1 MVVKIGTSTLAHTTG
16 RLNIQ
21 RMEKLCKVLS
31 DLKNAG
37 HEIILVSSG
46 AIGMGVG
53 KLSLTERPKDMPTKQ
68 AAAAVGQGELMY
80 IYDKL
85 FTEYNHIVA
94 QMLIDY
100 PILQGEDNLSYINT
114 DVYGSFALAGSIFLD
129 SRCDNTFHDAYALVY
144 GHHMDNGRMF
154 GDLDKYKDGKFFGEN
169 SAGALILPDR
179 SYKLEIFA
187 CMLVPA
193 AEGMIFD
200 TQMRQTDIGGLLDF
214 AEAEA
219 VHLRPDTVEAARGAE
234 SPQIIALST
243 CSSEYTDA
251 RTIVLAYMTP
261 YTTET
266 QVGG

>member
-1 MVVKIGTSTLAHTTG
+1 MKAV
-16 RLNIQ
+16 R
-21 RMEKLCKVLS
+21 
-31 DLKNAG
+31 
-37 HEIILVSSG
+37 ILVK
-46 AIGMGVG
+46 AANAL
-53 KLSLTERPKDMPTKQ
+53 LS
-68 AAAAVGQGELMY
+68 AAAVLFLITAGSYSAYALWDNAQVYSTADNVMSELLSL
-80 IYDKL
+80 KPKPG
-85 FTEYNHIVA
+85 A
-94 QMLIDY
+94 QEDNGASFEELLAVNGDVCAWLTLDGTRIDY

-154 GDLDKYKDGKFFGEN
+154 GDLDK
-169 SAGALILPDR
+169 
-179 SYKLEIFA
+179 
-187 CMLVPA
+187 
-193 AEGMIFD
+193 EGMIFD

>member
-1 MVVKIGTSTLAHTTG
+1 M
-16 RLNIQ
+16 
-21 RMEKLCKVLS
+21 
-31 DLKNAG
+31 
-37 HEIILVSSG
+37 
-46 AIGMGVG
+46 
-53 KLSLTERPKDMPTKQ
+53 
-68 AAAAVGQGELMY
+68 
-80 IYDKL
+80 
-85 FTEYNHIVA
+85 
-94 QMLIDY
+94 
-100 PILQGEDNLSYINT
+100 
-114 DVYGSFALAGSIFLD
+114 AGSIFLD

-179 SYKLEIFA
+179 SYTLEIFA

-200 TQMRQTDIGGLLDF
+200 THMRQTDIGGLLDF

>member
-1 MVVKIGTSTLAHTTG
+1 MKAV
-16 RLNIQ
+16 R
-21 RMEKLCKVLS
+21 
-31 DLKNAG
+31 
-37 HEIILVSSG
+37 ILVK
-46 AIGMGVG
+46 AANAL
-53 KLSLTERPKDMPTKQ
+53 LS
-68 AAAAVGQGELMY
+68 AAAVLFLITAGSYSAYALWDNAQVYSTADNVMSELLSL
-80 IYDKL
+80 KPKPG
-85 FTEYNHIVA
+85 A
-94 QMLIDY
+94 QEDNGASFEELLAVNGDVCAWLTLDGTRIDY

-154 GDLDKYKDGKFFGEN
+154 GNLDKYKDGKFFGEN

-193 AEGMIFD
+193 AEGRIFD

>member
-1 MVVKIGTSTLAHTTG
+1 M
-16 RLNIQ
+16 
-21 RMEKLCKVLS
+21 
-31 DLKNAG
+31 
-37 HEIILVSSG
+37 
-46 AIGMGVG
+46 
-53 KLSLTERPKDMPTKQ
+53 
-68 AAAAVGQGELMY
+68 
-80 IYDKL
+80 
-85 FTEYNHIVA
+85 
-94 QMLIDY
+94 
-100 PILQGEDNLSYINT
+100 
-114 DVYGSFALAGSIFLD
+114 AGSIFLD

-154 GDLDKYKDGKFFGEN
+154 GNLDKYKDGKFFGEN

-193 AEGMIFD
+193 AEDMIFD
-200 TQMRQTDIGGLLDF
+200 TQMRQTDTGGLLDF

-234 SPQIIALST
+234 SPQIVALST